1 MSWSD
6 CSVTCGGGSQT
17 RSRTKTFGGDDCTDD
32 TEETQQCSPDDCPAP
47 TGGGGGG
54 IAVPGGRRKRGSMGI
69 MEELTE
75 LIRRKREVRYR
86 CNMTMTYG
94 VMFYDIRN
102 KEVKMYIP
110 M

>member
-1 MSWSD
+1 M
-6 CSVTCGGGSQT
+6 TCGGGTQT
-17 RSRTKTFGGDDCTDD
+17 RSRTKTSGGNDCTGD
-32 TEETQQCSPDDCPAP
+32 TEQSQQCSTDDCPS
-47 TGGGGGG
+47 GGGG
-54 IAVPGGRRKRGSMGI
+54 IAQPGRRRKRGSIGI

-102 KEVKMYIP
+102 KEVKKYFTNVKLP
-110 M
+110 SQLTL

>member
-1 MSWSD
+1 MIL
-6 CSVTCGGGSQT
+6 
-17 RSRTKTFGGDDCTDD
+17 TFGILDIVIASST
-32 TEETQQCSPDDCPAP
+32 SAS

-54 IAVPGGRRKRGSMGI
+54 IATPGRRRKRGSIGI

-75 LIRRKREVRYR
+75 LIRKKREVRYR

-102 KEVKMYIP
+102 KEVKIYFTYVKLLSY
-110 M
+110 

>member
-1 MSWSD
+1 MLERKEKYFLTFRIIDILIAVAS
-6 CSVTCGGGSQT
+6 GRRKRGSIGI
-17 RSRTKTFGGDDCTDD
+17 KK
-32 TEETQQCSPDDCPAP
+32 EL

-54 IAVPGGRRKRGSMGI
+54 IQTPGANIRRKRGSVGV

-102 KEVKMYIP
+102 KEVKIYITNAKLP
-110 M
+110 S

>member
-1 MSWSD
+1 MI
-6 CSVTCGGGSQT
+6 
-17 RSRTKTFGGDDCTDD
+17 TKFGILDILIASST
-32 TEETQQCSPDDCPAP
+32 SAS

-54 IAVPGGRRKRGSMGI
+54 IATPGRRRKRGSIGI

-102 KEVKMYIP
+102 KEVKIYLIYVKLPSQRIRPHLM
-110 M
+110 ME

>member
-1 MSWSD
+1 MLERNEKQLITFRILD
-6 CSVTCGGGSQT
+6 ILIATGSG
-17 RSRTKTFGGDDCTDD
+17 RRKRDSIGIK
-32 TEETQQCSPDDCPAP
+32 EEL

-54 IAVPGGRRKRGSMGI
+54 IQTPGANGRRKRGSVGV
-69 MEELTE
+69 MEELTA

-102 KEVKMYIP
+102 KEVKNYYTYVKLLS
-110 M
+110 

>member
-1 MSWSD
+1 M
-6 CSVTCGGGSQT
+6 
-17 RSRTKTFGGDDCTDD
+17 
-32 TEETQQCSPDDCPAP
+32 
-47 TGGGGGG
+47 
-54 IAVPGGRRKRGSMGI
+54 PGGRRKRDSIGI

-102 KEVKMYIP
+102 KEVKFLLPI
-110 M
+110 